1 MYAAV
6 VTSGLLSPYASL
18 NGRTLRTLALL
29 KPDDLLPA
37 WRMVVAL
44 EQAGE
49 MDAAETSRGKD
60 GIFQLMK
67 RWNLEPDHLISPF
80 LD

>member
-1 MYAAV
+1 MA
-6 VTSGLLSPYASL
+6 SGLLSPYASL

-49 MDAAETSRGKD
+49 MDAGEAKRWKD
-60 GIFQLMK
+60 GIFELMQ
-67 RWNLEPDHLISPF
+67 RWGLEPDQLISPL

>member
-1 MYAAV
+1 MLPSMDELPA
-6 VTSGLLSPYASL
+6 
-18 NGRTLRTLALL
+18 TLALL

-49 MDAAETSRGKD
+49 MDPAEA
-60 GIFQLMK
+60 K
-67 RWNLEPDHLISPF
+67 RWNLEPDHLISPI

>member
-1 MYAAV
+1 MLPSMDKLPA
-6 VTSGLLSPYASL
+6 
-18 NGRTLRTLALL
+18 TLALL

-49 MDAAETSRGKD
+49 MDPAEA
-60 GIFQLMK
+60 K
-67 RWNLEPDHLISPF
+67 RWNLEPDHLISPL